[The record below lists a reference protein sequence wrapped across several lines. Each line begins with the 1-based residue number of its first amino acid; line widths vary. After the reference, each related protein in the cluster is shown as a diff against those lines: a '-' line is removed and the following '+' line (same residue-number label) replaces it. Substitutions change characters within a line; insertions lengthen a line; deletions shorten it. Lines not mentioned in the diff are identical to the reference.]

1 MERFDVDGAR
11 AALERRHP
19 EWVARTLHDAFERVA
34 AEHGD
39 RPFVIAVDGDLTYAE
54 LEEWSRR
61 IARGLVAAGVEP
73 GDRVAL
79 MLPNSAAFVAAAFAI
94 SRAGALAVP
103 LHPRLHE
110 RELAFAL
117 RDSGAVV
124 LLTVERFRDAPT
136 GETLD
141 GLAPGWH
148 RGGGGPSIPTLRRV
162 VLCEGVAPVTRP
174 GATRLEQFERDAD
187 PDLDARLDAR
197 ARAVDPDAGA
207 TLFYTS
213 GTTGRAKGVELSHDQ
228 QLRSAYGS
236 AYTRGF
242 EDARRILFALPLH
255 HVFAYIEGLLASMF
269 VGGAVVCQPAFDPGE
284 TLAAIER
291 HRVAEALFVPT
302 MSLAVVEAAAGTDRD
317 LSSLHAVMS
326 AAATCPARLWRELV
340 ERLGVTE
347 LVTGYGMTETSAATT
362 FTLPGDPIDVMVDTV
377 GRPKAG
383 GVAGDP
389 ALGGV
394 LATYATVDPDSGAP
408 LPEGTAGELV
418 VSGPIVMR
426 GYRDD
431 ADGNRYAFDADG
443 RLRSGDL
450 GRVRPDGYLELT
462 GRTKDLYRCGAQSV
476 MPAEVED
483 VLAERDDV
491 EQAHVVAVP
500 DERMGEVGCAF
511 VVAVA
516 GTRPDPD
523 ELIAYCREQLSRY
536 KVPAYAVLVEASEL
550 PLTASGKV
558 QKFVLAERATAR
570 LGPGRARVDGD
581 RARRPRVGRDRRDV
595 AGR

>member
-19 EWVARTLHDAFERVA
+19 AWVARTLHATLERVA
-34 AEHGD
+34 GEHVD
-39 RPFVIAVDGDLTYAE
+39 RPFVVAVDGELTYAE
-54 LEEWSRR
+54 LEAWARR
-61 IARGLVAAGVEP
+61 IARGLVAAGVAP

-79 MLPNSAAFVAAAFAI
+79 MLPNSAAFVAAIFAI

-117 RDSGAVV
+117 RDSGAAV

-141 GLAPGWH
+141 ALAPGWH
-148 RGGGGPSIPTLRRV
+148 RGGGGPSIPTLRSV

-174 GATRLEQFERDAD
+174 GATRLEQFERGPE
-187 PDLDARLDAR
+187 PDLDAELAAR
-197 ARAVDPDAGA
+197 AAAVDPDAIA
-207 TLFYTS
+207 TIFYTS
-213 GTTGRAKGVELSHDQ
+213 GTTGRPKGVELTHDQ
-228 QLRSAYGS
+228 ELRSAYGS
-236 AYTRGF
+236 AYTRAF
-242 EDARRILFALPLH
+242 EDGRRILFALPLH
-255 HVFAYIEGLLASMF
+255 HVFAYIEGLLAATF
-269 VGGAVVCQPAFDPGE
+269 VGGAVVCQPAFDPAE

-291 HRVAEALFVPT
+291 HRVSEALFVPT
-302 MSLAVVEAAAGTDRD
+302 MSLAVVEAAAGTDHD

-326 AAATCPARLWRELV
+326 AAATCPARLWRQLV
-340 ERLGVTE
+340 ERLDVTE

-362 FTLPGDPIDVMVDTV
+362 FTLPGDPVEVMVETV
-377 GRPKAG
+377 GRPKPA

-389 ALGGV
+389 ALGGL
-394 LATYATVDPDSGAP
+394 LATYATVDPETGAP
-408 LPEGTAGELV
+408 LPEGAPGELV

-426 GYRDD
+426 GYRDNPD
-431 ADGNRYAFDADG
+431 ENARAFDDEG

-462 GRTKDLYRCGAQSV
+462 GRSKDLYRCGAESV
-476 MPAEVED
+476 MPAEVEA
-483 VLAERDDV
+483 VLTERDDV

-511 VVAVA
+511 VVAA
-516 GTRPDPD
+516 PGAQPEPD
-523 ELIAYCREQLSRY
+523 ELIAYCRDQLSRH
-536 KVPAYAVLVEASEL
+536 KVPAHVILVEAGEL

-558 QKFVLAERATAR
+558 QKFVLAERATTL
-570 LGPGRARVDGD
+570 LGLGA
-581 RARRPRVGRDRRDV
+581 A
-595 AGR
+595 A

>member
-1 MERFDVDGAR
+1 VPRHGGYAPPISRFDVDEAR
-11 AALERRHP
+11 AALEARHP
-19 EWVARTLHDAFERVA
+19 AWHPQTLHATLGHVA
-34 AEHGD
+34 GEHGD
-39 RPFVIAVDGDLTYAE
+39 RPFVVAVDRELTYAE
-54 LEEWSRR
+54 LDAWTRR
-61 IARGLVAAGVEP
+61 IARGLVAAGVGA

-79 MLPNSAAFVAAAFAI
+79 MLPNSAAFVAGVFAI
-94 SRAGALAVP
+94 SRAGAIAVP

-117 RDSGAVV
+117 RDSGAAV

-141 GLAPGWH
+141 ALAPGWH
-148 RGGGGPSIPTLRRV
+148 RGGGGPSIPTLHTV
-162 VLCEGVAPVTRP
+162 VLCAEVAPVTRP
-174 GATRLEQFERDAD
+174 GATRLDQLERDPD
-187 PDLDARLDAR
+187 PALDAELDAR
-197 ARAVDPDAGA
+197 AAAADPGA
-207 TLFYTS
+207 TATIFYTS
-213 GTTGRAKGVELSHDQ
+213 GTTGPAKGVELSHDQ

-236 AYTRGF
+236 AYTRAF
-242 EDARRILFALPLH
+242 EDGRRILFALPLH
-255 HVFAYIEGLLASMF
+255 HVFAYVEGMLATMF
-269 VGGAVVCQPAFDPGE
+269 VGGAIVCQAAFDPVA

-302 MSLAVVEAAAGTDRD
+302 MTLAVVEAAAQGEHD

-326 AAATCPARLWRELV
+326 AAAVCPARLWRQVV
-340 ERLGVTE
+340 ERLRVTE

-362 FTLPGDPIDVMVDTV
+362 FTMPGDPIELMVETV

-389 ALGGV
+389 ELGGL
-394 LATYATVDPDSGAP
+394 LATYATVDPETGAP
-408 LPEGTAGELV
+408 LPDGTPGELV
-418 VSGPIVMR
+418 VRGPIVTS

-431 ADGNRYAFDADG
+431 PEENARSFDAAG

-462 GRTKDLYRCGAQSV
+462 GRSKDLYRCGAESV
-476 MPAEVED
+476 MPAEVEA
-483 VLAERDDV
+483 VLTERDEV

-511 VVAVA
+511 VVAAA
-516 GTRPDPD
+516 GAQVDPD
-523 ELIAYCREQLSRY
+523 EIVAYCREQLSRH
-536 KVPAYAVLVEASEL
+536 KVPAHVIVVAASEL

-558 QKFVLAERATAR
+558 QKFVLAERATAL
-570 LGPGRARVDGD
+570 LGLGA
-581 RARRPRVGRDRRDV
+581 A
-595 AGR
+595 A

>member
-1 MERFDVDGAR
+1 MERFDVDEAR

-19 EWVARTLHDAFERVA
+19 AWVARTLHATLERVA
-34 AEHGD
+34 GQHAD
-39 RPFVIAVDGDLTYAE
+39 RPFVVAVDGELTYAE
-54 LEEWSRR
+54 LEAWARR
-61 IARGLVAAGVEP
+61 IARGLVAAGVAP

-79 MLPNSAAFVAAAFAI
+79 MLPNSAAFVAAIFAI

-117 RDSGAVV
+117 RDSGAAV

-141 GLAPGWH
+141 ALAPGWH
-148 RGGGGPSIPTLRRV
+148 RGGGGPSIPTLRSV

-174 GATRLEQFERDAD
+174 GATRLEQFERGPD
-187 PDLDARLDAR
+187 PDLDAELAAR
-197 ARAVDPDAGA
+197 AAAVDPDAIA
-207 TLFYTS
+207 TIFYTS
-213 GTTGRAKGVELSHDQ
+213 GTTGRPKGVELTHDQ
-228 QLRSAYGS
+228 ELRSAYGS
-236 AYTRGF
+236 AYTRAF
-242 EDARRILFALPLH
+242 EDGRRILFALPLH
-255 HVFAYIEGLLASMF
+255 HVFAYIEGLLAATF
-269 VGGAVVCQPAFDPGE
+269 VGGAVVCQPAFDPAE

-291 HRVAEALFVPT
+291 HRVSEALFVPT
-302 MSLAVVEAAAGTDRD
+302 MSLAVVEAAAATDHD

-326 AAATCPARLWRELV
+326 AAATCPARLWRQLV
-340 ERLGVTE
+340 ERLDVTE

-362 FTLPGDPIDVMVDTV
+362 FTLPGDPVEVMVETV
-377 GRPKAG
+377 GRPKPA

-389 ALGGV
+389 ALGGL
-394 LATYATVDPDSGAP
+394 LAAYATVDPETGAP
-408 LPEGTAGELV
+408 LPEGAPGELV

-426 GYRDD
+426 GYRDNPD
-431 ADGNRYAFDADG
+431 ENARAFDDEG

-462 GRTKDLYRCGAQSV
+462 GRSKDLYRCGAESV
-476 MPAEVED
+476 MPAEVEA
-483 VLAERDDV
+483 VLTERDDV

-511 VVAVA
+511 VVAA
-516 GTRPDPD
+516 PGAQPEPD
-523 ELIAYCREQLSRY
+523 ELIAYCRDQLSRH
-536 KVPAYAVLVEASEL
+536 KVPAHVILVEAGEL

-558 QKFVLAERATAR
+558 QKFVLAERATTL
-570 LGPGRARVDGD
+570 LGLGA
-581 RARRPRVGRDRRDV
+581 A
-595 AGR
+595 A

>member
-11 AALERRHP
+11 AALERRHA
-19 EWVARTLHDAFERVA
+19 EWVPQTLHATLERVA
-34 AEHGD
+34 GEHAD
-39 RPFVIAVDGDLTYAE
+39 RPFVIAVDGELTYAG
-54 LEEWSRR
+54 LDAWSRR
-61 IARGLVAAGVEP
+61 IARGLLAAGVEP

-79 MLPNSAAFVAAAFAI
+79 MLPNSAAFVAAIFAI

-141 GLAPGWH
+141 ALAPGWH
-148 RGGGGPSIPTLRRV
+148 RGGGGPSIPALRSV

-174 GATRLEQFERDAD
+174 GATRLEQFERDGD
-187 PDLDARLDAR
+187 PELDAALDAR
-197 ARAVDPDAGA
+197 ARAVEPDAPA
-207 TLFYTS
+207 TIFYTS
-213 GTTGRAKGVELSHDQ
+213 GTTGRAKGVELPHDQ
-228 QLRSAYGS
+228 ELRSAYGS
-236 AYTRGF
+236 AYTRAF
-242 EDARRILFALPLH
+242 EDGRRILFALPLH
-255 HVFAYIEGLLASMF
+255 HVFAYIEGLLAVMF
-269 VGGAVVCQPAFDPGE
+269 VGGAVVCRPAFDPAE

-302 MSLAVVEAAAGTDRD
+302 MSLAVVEAAAGTDHD

-326 AAATCPARLWRELV
+326 AAATCPARLWRQLA

-362 FTLPGDPIDVMVDTV
+362 FTLPGDPVELMAETV
-377 GRPKAG
+377 GRPKPG
-383 GVAGDP
+383 GVAGDR
-389 ALGGV
+389 ALGGF
-394 LATYATVDPDSGAP
+394 LATYATVDPETGAP
-408 LPEGTAGELV
+408 LPEGTPGELV

-426 GYRDD
+426 RYRD
-431 ADGNRYAFDADG
+431 APEENAIAFDEDG

-462 GRTKDLYRCGAQSV
+462 GRSKDLYRCGAEWV
-476 MPAEVED
+476 VPTEVEA
-483 VLAERDDV
+483 VLTERDDV
-491 EQAHVVAVP
+491 AQAHVVAVP
-500 DERMGEVGCAF
+500 NERMGEVGCAF
-511 VVAVA
+511 VVAAA
-516 GTRPDPD
+516 GAQADPD

-536 KVPAYAVLVEASEL
+536 KVPAHVMLVDASEL

-558 QKFVLAERATAR
+558 QKFVLAERASAL
-570 LGPGRARVDGD
+570 LGLGAPA
-581 RARRPRVGRDRRDV
+581 
-595 AGR
+595 

>member
-1 MERFDVDGAR
+1 MDAFDVDGAR

-19 EWVARTLHDAFERVA
+19 AWVPQTLHATLARVA
-34 AEHGD
+34 GEHGA
-39 RPFVIAVDGDLTYAE
+39 RPFVIAVDRELTYAE
-54 LEEWSRR
+54 LDAWARR
-61 IARGLVAAGVEP
+61 IARGLVGAGVQP

-79 MLPNSAAFVAAAFAI
+79 MLPNSAAFVAAIFAI
-94 SRAGALAVP
+94 SRTGALAVP

-141 GLAPGWH
+141 ALAPGWH

-174 GATRLEQFERDAD
+174 GATRLEQLERDAA
-187 PDLDARLDAR
+187 PDLDAELD
-197 ARAVDPDAGA
+197 ARAVDPGA
-207 TLFYTS
+207 IATIFYTS
-213 GTTGRAKGVELSHDQ
+213 GTTGPAKGVELTHDQ

-236 AYTRGF
+236 AYTRAF
-242 EDARRILFALPLH
+242 EDGRRILFALPLH
-255 HVFAYIEGLLASMF
+255 HVFAYVEGLLAAMF
-269 VGGAVVCQPAFDPGE
+269 VGGAIVCQPAFDPAE

-302 MSLAVVEAAAGTDRD
+302 MSLAVVEAAAKSEHD

-326 AAATCPARLWRELV
+326 AAATCPARLWRQLA

-362 FTLPGDPIDVMVDTV
+362 FTLPGDPIELLAETV
-377 GRPKAG
+377 GRPKPG

-389 ALGGV
+389 ALGGL
-394 LATYATVDPDSGAP
+394 LATYATVDPETGAP
-408 LPEGTAGELV
+408 LPDGTPGELV
-418 VSGPIVMR
+418 VSGPIVTR
-426 GYRDD
+426 GYRD
-431 ADGNRYAFDADG
+431 AAEENARAFGRDG

-462 GRTKDLYRCGAQSV
+462 GRSKDLYRCGAESV
-476 MPAEVED
+476 MPAEVEA
-483 VLAERDDV
+483 VLGERHDV

-511 VVAVA
+511 VVAA
-516 GTRPDPD
+516 PGAQPDPD

-536 KVPAYAVLVEASEL
+536 KVPAHVIFVAASEL

-558 QKFVLAERATAR
+558 QKFVLAERATGL
-570 LGPGRARVDGD
+570 LGLGAPA
-581 RARRPRVGRDRRDV
+581 
-595 AGR
+595 